1 MSTITINK
9 LIKQGEE
16 LKLSLIPIPNPTF
29 NTHTWQSNENRSTY
43 NEWSILV
50 TRFLEQ
56 NYPGDLCNQKWTS
69 ELRNFSLMLTLDTFN
84 RMLSILKSC
93 HKITNIVKNQGD
105 ITTNSLGQTIT
116 MIQNNNQHI
125 TLNIMPV
132 LEDVLNPEQ
141 INELKEY
148 LKRIKDQSIE
158 EKRKGIGEKLLK
170 FGTDIAT
177 NIVANLLIKTFL

>member
-1 MSTITINK
+1 
-9 LIKQGEE
+9 
-16 LKLSLIPIPNPTF
+16 
-29 NTHTWQSNENRSTY
+29 
-43 NEWSILV
+43 
-50 TRFLEQ
+50 
-56 NYPGDLCNQKWTS
+56 
-69 ELRNFSLMLTLDTFN
+69 MLTLDTFN
-84 RMLSILKSC
+84 RMLFILKSC
-93 HKITNIVKNQGD
+93 HKNSDIVKNQGD

-158 EKRKGIGEKLLK
+158 EKRKGFGAKLLK

>member
-69 ELRNFSLMLTLDTFN
+69 ELRNFSQMSTWI
-84 RMLSILKSC
+84 LSIGCFHS
-93 HKITNIVKNQGD
+93 
-105 ITTNSLGQTIT
+105 
-116 MIQNNNQHI
+116 
-125 TLNIMPV
+125 
-132 LEDVLNPEQ
+132 
-141 INELKEY
+141 
-148 LKRIKDQSIE
+148 
-158 EKRKGIGEKLLK
+158 EKLPQNYK
-170 FGTDIAT
+170 YCEKPGRYY
-177 NIVANLLIKTFL
+177 N